1 VDSSGQAHVVGATQS
16 ANFPLRN
23 PLRQFGGLMDAFV
36 TKISASGSTLLY
48 STYLGGS
55 GGDSASS
62 VRLDSDGNAYVGGST
77 FSANFPTTPGA
88 FNRTRR
94 GNFDGWVVKIK
105 P

>member
-1 VDSSGQAHVVGATQS
+1 
-16 ANFPLRN
+16 
-23 PLRQFGGLMDAFV
+23 
-36 TKISASGSTLLY
+36 
-48 STYLGGS
+48 
-55 GGDSASS
+55 